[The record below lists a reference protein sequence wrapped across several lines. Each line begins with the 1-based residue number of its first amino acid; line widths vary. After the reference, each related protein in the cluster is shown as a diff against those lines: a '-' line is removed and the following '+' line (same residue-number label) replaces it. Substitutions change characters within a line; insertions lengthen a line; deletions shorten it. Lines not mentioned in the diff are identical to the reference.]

1 MNNKYKIILPNKN
14 YLIGIKFFYDIDIF
28 KNGSLNIFIYSIKFL
43 FIFLLILQIKFL
55 ENEKLPAF
63 KNNTKKIIQS
73 NITKN
78 NKSRPKLF
86 FNTTFLKN
94 ELHSYGLYKVFKC
107 PFISII
113 LIVKEKIHFNI
124 IQLMNQIKYITSQN
138 FSNIEILIYIEKL
151 QRKNYILLLT
161 EFQNLI
167 NENILHIY
175 NKNNNSSNCYCSTIN
190 LVKGLYIIFIEN
202 VNLLKSLNINYFYN
216 ITKGKID
223 NYFKF
228 NITQQENLYLIKSKT
243 LKNIIDNG
251 MEIISFDMMLN
262 AIKSI
267 KISVFNYIYISL
279 SLNNYFTNLAYVA
292 ISSILSSKD
301 ITSYICFFLL
311 IPSDFLNKNKDFIE
325 SLTQQ
330 YEYFN
335 ITFIEMDNRYDN
347 AYTDHRITKHA
358 YYRFSL
364 AELLPNLNKIL
375 YLDTD
380 VIVYKDL
387 NNFYNLNFNGK
398 MILGQPSFGNK
409 NSQKK
414 GLYTINTGILL
425 LNLFEMRK
433 NKFEKQVIDIIKKR
447 KKLRYHDQTL
457 LNNYFKQYIGIF
469 PPEYH
474 TRPWSNFK
482 EMNIFLE
489 KIGKPFDIDY
499 FYFAHKY
506 PTIRHFLG
514 RFKPKNEKINFI
526 EDWWFF
532 ARKSK

>member
-63 KNNTKKIIQS
+63 KNNTKKIIQN

-138 FSNIEILIYIEKL
+138 FSNIEIL
-151 QRKNYILLLT
+151 
-161 EFQNLI
+161 
-167 NENILHIY
+167 
-175 NKNNNSSNCYCSTIN
+175 IN

-267 KISVFNYIYISL
+267 KIS
-279 SLNNYFTNLAYVA
+279 
-292 ISSILSSKD
+292 
-301 ITSYICFFLL
+301 
-311 IPSDFLNKNKDFIE
+311 E
-325 SLTQQ
+325 
-330 YEYFN
+330 
-335 ITFIEMDNRYDN
+335 
-347 AYTDHRITKHA
+347 
-358 YYRFSL
+358 
-364 AELLPNLNKIL
+364 
-375 YLDTD
+375 
-380 VIVYKDL
+380 
-387 NNFYNLNFNGK
+387 
-398 MILGQPSFGNK
+398 PSF
-409 NSQKK
+409 
-414 GLYTINTGILL
+414 
-425 LNLFEMRK
+425 
-433 NKFEKQVIDIIKKR
+433 
-447 KKLRYHDQTL
+447 
-457 LNNYFKQYIGIF
+457 
-469 PPEYH
+469 
-474 TRPWSNFK
+474 
-482 EMNIFLE
+482 
-489 KIGKPFDIDY
+489 
-499 FYFAHKY
+499 
-506 PTIRHFLG
+506 
-514 RFKPKNEKINFI
+514 PKSPVKM
-526 EDWWFF
+526 
-532 ARKSK
+532 